1 MSIQMIMDNDNIL
14 DLDESKAK
22 YIYMHIYMRVCVY
35 FYREIIYTW
44 KSSYVNIA

>member
-22 YIYMHIYMRVCVY
+22 YIYMRVCV
-35 FYREIIYTW
+35 FL
-44 KSSYVNIA
+44 